1 MTLGST
7 TRFAAK
13 QRHQVVAE
21 VNDGEFDLIVVGGG
35 INGAGVAHDA
45 SLRGLKVLLLEQRD
59 LAFGTSSRSS
69 KLIHGGLR
77 YLEHYQFKLVF
88 ESTNER
94 AALRK
99 VAPHLVRPLKFALPV
114 YESSRHPLWKMD
126 LGLWLY
132 DGLSLFKT
140 EKRHVTIRTAKR
152 MLEQEPLLN
161 NEGLSGGLIYYDCIT
176 DDARLTLEN
185 AMAADIAGARILTH
199 AKVIGVDNVHGR
211 DGHAVVKY
219 RDELSGKEYSV
230 SARGVINCTGAW
242 TDKIRQAANLEGR
255 VVRPSKGVHI
265 VVRKDRLPVNH
276 AVALLA
282 PQDGRVYFVI
292 PWNDRTVIGTT
303 DTDDMSDPSELKI
316 ELADVDYLLKAAN
329 SSFPNANLNRDDVF
343 SGWVGLRPLI
353 HVETENASDV
363 PREHQIYKD
372 GKMVTVAGGKLTT
385 YRKMAAEIVDEA
397 TSVIHANCNESTTET
412 AVLPGGIGLGK
423 QLDEEAEQLVS
434 EAGISKETAERLVE
448 NYGVHA
454 RRVLAY
460 GKKDPHLLSPLSP
473 DCTVMMAEVYHAMDY
488 ELGCTMDDIL
498 VRRTS
503 LSLIAEDQ
511 GLGAAEEV
519 SEHMAQA
526 LNWSKERKQRELDAF
541 SESVD
546 LTRAFRHEIQ
556 SERDSA

>member
-1 MTLGST
+1 MTAGNT

-13 QRHQVVAE
+13 QRHEVIAE
-21 VNDGEFDLIVVGGG
+21 VNDGEFDLVVVGGG

-45 SLRGLKVLLLEQRD
+45 ALRGLKVLLLEQRD

-161 NEGLSGGLIYYDCIT
+161 GEGLSGGLIYYDCIT

-185 AMAADIAGARILTH
+185 AMAADIAGARVLTH
-199 AKVIGVDNVHGR
+199 AKVIGVDNLHGR
-211 DGHAVVKY
+211 EGHAVVKY
-219 RDELSGKEYSV
+219 RDELSQREYSV
-230 SARGVINCTGAW
+230 SARGVVNCTGAW
-242 TDKIRQAANLEGR
+242 TDKVRQAANLEGR

-303 DTDDMSDPSELKI
+303 DTDDMSDPSKLKI
-316 ELADVDYLLKAAN
+316 ELADVDYLLEAAN
-329 SSFPNANLNRDDVF
+329 SSFPSAHLNRDDVF

-397 TSVIHANCNESTTET
+397 TSVIHANCNDSTTET
-412 AVLPGGIGLGK
+412 AMLPGGIGLGK

-434 EAGISKETAERLVE
+434 EAGITKEAAERLVE
-448 NYGVHA
+448 NYGVHS

-460 GKKDPHLLSPLSP
+460 GKRDPKLFSPLSP
-473 DCTVMMAEVYHAMDY
+473 DCTVMMAEVYHAMEH

-519 SEHMAQA
+519 AEHMARE
-526 LNWSKERKQRELDAF
+526 LSWSKERKQRELDAF

-546 LTRAFRHEIQ
+546 LTRAFRHEIP
-556 SERDSA
+556 SERDTA

>member
-1 MTLGST
+1 MTLTST

-13 QRHQVVAE
+13 QRHQVIAE
-21 VNDGEFDLIVVGGG
+21 VNDGEFDLVVVGGG

-161 NEGLSGGLIYYDCIT
+161 GEGLSGGLIYYDCIT

-185 AMAADIAGARILTH
+185 AMAADIAGARVLTH
-199 AKVIGVDNVHGR
+199 AKVIGVDNLHDREGN
-211 DGHAVVKY
+211 AVVKF
-219 RDELSGKEYSV
+219 RDELSGKVYSV
-230 SARGVINCTGAW
+230 SARGVVNCTGAW

-255 VVRPSKGVHI
+255 IVRPSKGVHV
-265 VVRKDRLPVNH
+265 VVRKDKLPVNH

-303 DTDDMSDPSELKI
+303 DTDDMSDPSKLKI
-316 ELADVDYLLKAAN
+316 ELADVDYLLEAAN
-329 SSFPNANLNRDDVF
+329 SSFPSANLVRDDVF

-353 HVETENASDV
+353 NVETENASDV

-372 GKMVTVAGGKLTT
+372 GRMVTVAGGKLTT

-397 TSVIHANCNESTTET
+397 ASVIDANCNDSNTET

-423 QLDEEAEQLVS
+423 QLDDEAEQLVR
-434 EAGISKETAERLVE
+434 EAGITRESAERLIE
-448 NYGVHA
+448 NYGVHS

-460 GKKDPHLLSPLSP
+460 GKKDPRLLSPLSP
-473 DCTVMMAEVYHAMDY
+473 DCTVMMAEVYHAMEH

-511 GLGAAEEV
+511 GVGAAEEV
-519 SEHMAQA
+519 ASHMAKS
-526 LNWSKERKQRELDAF
+526 LDWSKERKQKELDAF
-541 SESVD
+541 AESVE
-546 LTRAFRHEIQ
+546 LTRAFRQEIRA
-556 SERDSA
+556 ERESA

>member
-1 MTLGST
+1 MTLGNT
-7 TRFAAK
+7 TGFAAE
-13 QRHQVVAE
+13 QRPQVLAE
-21 VNDGEFDLIVVGGG
+21 VDKGEFDLVVVGGG

-161 NEGLSGGLIYYDCIT
+161 GDGLSGGLIYYDCIT

-185 AMAADIAGARILTH
+185 AMAADISGAKVLTH
-199 AKVIGVDNVHGR
+199 AKVIGVEDLHEKKSN
-211 DGHAVVKY
+211 AVVRF
-219 RDELSGKEYSV
+219 RDELSGREYSV
-230 SARGVINCTGAW
+230 SARGVVNCTGAW
-242 TDKIRQAANLEGR
+242 TDKIRHSANLEGR
-255 VVRPSKGVHI
+255 IVRPSKGVHV

-292 PWNDRTVIGTT
+292 PWNNRTVIGTT
-303 DTDDMSDPSELKI
+303 DTDDMSDPSKLKI
-316 ELADVDYLLKAAN
+316 ELADVDYLLEAAN
-329 SSFPNANLNRDDVF
+329 SSFPSARLNRDDVF

-353 HVETENASDV
+353 NVETENASDV
-363 PREHQIYKD
+363 PREHQIYRD
-372 GKMVTVAGGKLTT
+372 GKMVTVTGGKLTT

-397 TSVIHANCNESTTET
+397 ASVIHANCNDSTTES
-412 AVLPGGIGLGK
+412 AMLPGGIGLGK
-423 QLDEEAEQLVS
+423 QLDEEAERLVQ
-434 EAGISKETAERLVE
+434 EAGITQETAARLIE

-460 GKKDPHLLSPLSP
+460 GKQDSRMLSKLSP
-473 DCTVMMAEVYHAMDY
+473 DCTVMMAEVYHAMEH

-519 SEHMAQA
+519 AEHMAQR
-526 LNWSKERKQRELDAF
+526 LNWSKERKRQELDTFA
-541 SESVD
+541 ESVD
-546 LTRAFRHEIQ
+546 LTRAFRHEIA
-556 SERDSA
+556 EEKASA